1 MEIVYS
7 NQKWNNETID
17 VSVNIIINVKKVIV
31 GIKAN
36 VFVKLVSI

>member
-1 MEIVYS
+1 MKNI
-7 NQKWNNETID
+7 N
-17 VSVNIIINVKKVIV
+17 VSVNIINNAKKIIV

>member
-1 MEIVYS
+1 M
-7 NQKWNNETID
+7 KHID
-17 VSVNIIINVKKVIV
+17 VSVNIIINAKKVIV